1 MQKVRHDLIF
11 LTCLRVTT
19 ESGRF
24 ESTSG
29 DLTTMV
35 TKSST
40 RKASLAS
47 LDGLCVTGLASN
59 CDGVGKMFSDF
70 VIKS

>member
-1 MQKVRHDLIF
+1 MQTMRQNTLV

-47 LDGLCVTGLASN
+47 LDGSCVTGLASN
-59 CDGVGKMFSDF
+59 CDGVAKMFSDF